1 MGVSN
6 NAVHTALDQQD
17 VELIETRA
25 GRLHA
30 RQRLG
35 IEADSEARVFGQG
48 LNFFHPENW
57 YAAHRL
63 IRALLRAGGLYGRG
77 QRNAAALRL
86 LRNEVAIRNLPSA
99 FDGYTLLHISDPH
112 LDMSLAL
119 LHVLIEQV
127 RRVEYDLCVITG
139 DLRAETHGS
148 IEPALDA
155 LRQLRAHLTGD
166 VYAVLG
172 NHDSLRMVPAMETM
186 GIRVLLNESAPI
198 ERHDA
203 RIHLAGVDDPH
214 YFRADN
220 LEKAMLNVADDA
232 VCILLCHTPELYRNA
247 AHAGVSLLL
256 CGHTHGGQICL
267 PGGVPLFYNARCPRR
282 FCKGAW
288 SYAGMRGYTSSGSGA
303 CIVNARFNCPPEITL
318 HVMRRL

>member
-1 MGVSN
+1 MGEATKVWN
-6 NAVHTALDQQD
+6 EVLTETAP
-17 VELIETRA
+17 ELLEARA

-63 IRALLRAGGLYGRG
+63 IRTLLGACGLYGRG
-77 QRNAAALRL
+77 QRNAADLRTVT
-86 LRNEVAIRNLPSA
+86 NEVAIRHLPA
-99 FDGYTLLHISDPH
+99 GFDGFRLLHISDPH
-112 LDMSLAL
+112 LDMSPAL
-119 LHVLIEQV
+119 LHALVERV
-127 RRVEYDLCVITG
+127 RAVEYDLCVITG
-139 DLRAETHGS
+139 DFRAETHGP

-155 LRQLRAHLTGD
+155 LRQLRTHLTGE

-186 GIRVLLNESAPI
+186 GMRVLLNEAAI
-198 ERHDA
+198 IRRADA
-203 RIHLAGVDDPH
+203 ALYVVGVDDPH

-220 LEKAMLNVADDA
+220 LEKAMLGVPDNAA
-232 VCILLCHTPELYRNA
+232 SILLSHTPELYRNA
-247 AHAGVSLLL
+247 AHAGVSFML

-267 PGGVPLFYNARCPRR
+267 PGGLPLLYNARCPRR

-303 CIVNARFNCPPEITL
+303 CIVEARFNCPPEITL
-318 HVMRRL
+318 HVLRRG